1 MVAPTWTVAF
11 GYQLPP
17 EYRPTGQTMEK
28 AMNENIKRT
37 IESATGSHAV
47 FLALRH
53 DIKLKGRYSSSAAGV
68 LYIGERKLGKP
79 GMAELLVYLTG
90 QYGLTPS
97 EFELY
102 SGILAAVPRAESK
115 EVEQARKVEPE
126 VLEML
131 TNRLRRRHIGVTGAI
146 ILGEFDIEE
155 ELGHD
160 WTGRAGDMRIANA
173 LESIGW
179 KRRRSMVR
187 GVRQYR
193 WYPPKGWIFSKDAEL
208 EMLTLDDTIDE
219 KDIDVDNDPWA
230 DESFIFEDDTPV
242 PAHADDS
249 SHLQVVETAEE

>member
-1 MVAPTWTVAF
+1 MPAPTLTVAL
-11 GYQLPP
+11 GYQQPP
-17 EYRPTGQTMEK
+17 EHRPTGQTMDK
-28 AMNENIKRT
+28 AMNENIKNT
-37 IESATGSHAV
+37 IKTSHGSHAV

-53 DIKLKGRYSSSAAGV
+53 DIKLKGRYSSSAAGI
-68 LYIGERKLGKP
+68 LYIGEKKLGKP

-230 DESFIFEDDTPV
+230 DEGFIFEDDTPV